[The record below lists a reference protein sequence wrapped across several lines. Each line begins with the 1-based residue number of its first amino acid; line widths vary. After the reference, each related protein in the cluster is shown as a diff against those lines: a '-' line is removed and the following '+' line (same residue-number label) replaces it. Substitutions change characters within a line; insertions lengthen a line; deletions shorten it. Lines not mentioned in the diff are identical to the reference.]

1 MIPEQMNKNKDQI
14 AITAADIIIIKHLQY
29 WARHNSQEL
38 LNEIN
43 WIRQY
48 HDDTVTSHNKLID

>member
-1 MIPEQMNKNKDQI
+1 MNENEDQI
-14 AITAADIIIIKHLQY
+14 ITAAADIIIIKHLQY
-29 WARHNSQEL
+29 WVCHNSQEL

-48 HDDTVTSHNKLID
+48 HNDTVTSHNKLID